1 MVNCVKVNI
10 IMGRVMFYIMLII
23 IIIIISLGI
32 FVAIKNKTKLELK
45 VNSKIKSTSNY
56 IYNIQKQEKQEVV
69 LSKNIM
75 KLQELQKV
83 NSDIVALIKIEGTNI
98 NYPVMQG
105 EDNSYYMT
113 HNYKKQKSKDG
124 AIFLDKDYDWSIPS
138 TNLLIYGHNNIGS
151 NEMFAG
157 LMKYKRES
165 FYNKHKIIDFITNE
179 EEEKYEIIS
188 VFLSRV
194 YYKHEKN
201 VFRYYYFINANS
213 KQDLDNYI
221 NNCKKASLY
230 KINTTAT
237 YGNKLM
243 TLSTC
248 EYSRTNGR
256 LVVVAK
262 KVE

>member
-1 MVNCVKVNI
+1 MKVNI
-10 IMGRVMFYIMLII
+10 ITERVIFYIVLITLII
-23 IIIIISLGI
+23 SFNV
-32 FVAIKNKTKLELK
+32 FVEIKNKSKLEQEK
-45 VNSKIKSTSNY
+45 CSKTIGTSNY
-56 IYNIQKQEKQEVV
+56 IYNIQKQEKQEVA

-113 HNYKKQKSKDG
+113 HNYKKQKSKEG
-124 AIFLDKDYDWSIPS
+124 AIFLDKDYDWSLPS
-138 TNLLIYGHNNIGS
+138 ANLLIYGHNNIGS

-157 LMKYKRES
+157 LMKYKKET
-165 FYNKHKIIDFITNE
+165 FYKKHKIIDFITNE
-179 EEEKYEIIS
+179 EEAKYEIIS

-201 VFRYYYFINANS
+201 VFRYYYFINANN
-213 KQDLDNYI
+213 KQDFNNYI
-221 NNCKKASLY
+221 NNCKKSSLY
-230 KINTTAT
+230 EIKETAE
-237 YGNKLM
+237 YGEKLM